1 MLSTKP
7 EERPTAEE
15 ICEET
20 FKNKRQEKPE
30 LIMVDQLDEFLVLQE
45 QLVSLL
51 PKISFELAVD
61 DWHVTITFEQ
71 WTRWLSERVAGL
83 RNQTGN
89 VINVTDSIHK
99 LSHLL
104 MCLQDQMTG
113 EGLAKGCSLLKKIE
127 KLAKITED

>member
-1 MLSTKP
+1 ML
-7 EERPTAEE
+7 
-15 ICEET
+15 
-20 FKNKRQEKPE
+20 
-30 LIMVDQLDEFLVLQE
+30 
-45 QLVSLL
+45 
-51 PKISFELAVD
+51 
-61 DWHVTITFEQ
+61 

-113 EGLAKGCSLLKKIE
+113 EGLAKACSLLKKIE
-127 KLAKITED
+127 KLAKITEK